1 MMFVPVICS
10 SKRMCELKYI
20 VSLIIVLLY
29 YIANEGRH
37 VRIIFFTVSY
47 IQIYTFR
54 RLY

>member
-1 MMFVPVICS
+1 MHVQI
-10 SKRMCELKYI
+10 KIYCEFYHC
-20 VSLIIVLLY
+20 II

-37 VRIIFFTVSY
+37 VIIIFFTVSY